1 MHMKLP
7 HNELK
12 SNSKLWSRM
21 AQQNAVQQTPFWYN
35 FLLICL
41 KPLYRWKIKQRAESD
56 ALFQQECIERFGPF
70 QTPKNLHTIWFHV
83 VSIGETNAAQP
94 LIEHYL
100 KLGHPVLVTNTTKTG
115 QARAKSL
122 FLKAPY
128 LALFQAV
135 YLPVDQ
141 KPLLKQ
147 FFDLYQPKLL
157 ALVETE
163 IWPNLIAQA
172 KQQQIPCILLNAR
185 LSEKSAKGYAK
196 VSRLTQAML
205 QQLTWMLTQDQATQQ
220 RYVDLGLEKAK
231 SQVVGNIKFDISAP
245 NSFIEQAEQLKQEWQ
260 LEKRQI
266 ITLASTHAPE
276 EEQLL
281 KQLQT
286 HLNSNPDLLCMVVP
300 RHPERFD
307 EVYKICQSLNLNTQ
321 RRSLKQPIQIDTQ
334 VFLADSMGEMWLWY
348 ALSQAC
354 FVGGSLNEPGGG
366 HNILEPMVL
375 NIPTVIGPRYFNF
388 QSIVDEFVAAQG
400 ILIGENAAQVA
411 QQLLSCLDDPLQTQ
425 QQVAHAQQVL
435 QRNKGSLQKHIQL
448 LDHYLQQTASS

>member
-1 MHMKLP
+1 
-7 HNELK
+7 
-12 SNSKLWSRM
+12 M
-21 AQQNAVQQTPFWYN
+21 AQHNAVQQTPFWYN
-35 FLLICL
+35 FLLVCL
-41 KPLYRWKIKQRAESD
+41 KPLYRWKIRQRAESD
-56 ALFQQECIERFGPF
+56 ALYQQECLERFGPF
-70 QTPKNLHTIWFHV
+70 QPPKNLNTIWFHV
-83 VSIGETNAAQP
+83 VSVGETNAAQP

-100 KLGHPVLVTNTTKTG
+100 KLGHSVLVTNTTKTG

-122 FLKAPY
+122 FYEKY
-128 LALFQAV
+128 STLFQAV

-147 FFDLYQPKLL
+147 FFELYQPKLL

-172 KQQQIPCILLNAR
+172 KQKQIPCILLNAR
-185 LSEKSAKGYAK
+185 LSEKSAKGYDK
-196 VSRLTQAML
+196 VRRLTQPML
-205 QQLTWMLTQDQATQQ
+205 QQLTWLLAQDIATQQ
-220 RYVDLGLEKAK
+220 RYVGLGLDQSK

-245 NSFIEQAEQLKQEWQ
+245 TSFIEQAEQLKQEWQ

-281 KQLQT
+281 KQLQP

-425 QQVAHAQQVL
+425 QQVAHTQQVL

>member
-1 MHMKLP
+1 
-7 HNELK
+7 
-12 SNSKLWSRM
+12 M
-21 AQQNAVQQTPFWYN
+21 AQEIAVQQTPFWYN
-35 FLLICL
+35 FLLACL
-41 KPLYRWKIKQRAESD
+41 KPLYRWKIRQRAESD
-56 ALFQQECIERFGPF
+56 ALFQQECLERFGPF
-70 QTPKNLHTIWFHV
+70 QPPKNLNTIWFHV
-83 VSIGETNAAQP
+83 VSVGETNAAQP

-100 KLGHPVLVTNTTKTG
+100 KLGHSVLVTNTTKTG

-122 FLKAPY
+122 FYEKY
-128 LALFQAV
+128 STLFQAV

-147 FFDLYQPKLL
+147 FFELYQPKLL

-172 KQQQIPCILLNAR
+172 KQKQIPCILLNAR
-185 LSEKSAKGYAK
+185 LSEKSAKGYDK
-196 VSRLTQAML
+196 VRRLTQPML
-205 QQLTWMLTQDQATQQ
+205 QQLTWLLAQDIATQQ
-220 RYVDLGLEKAK
+220 RYVDLGLDQSK

-245 NSFIEQAEQLKQEWQ
+245 TSFIEQAEQLKQEWQ

-281 KQLQT
+281 KQLQP

-411 QQLLSCLDDPLQTQ
+411 QQLLSCLDDPVQTQ

>member
-1 MHMKLP
+1 
-7 HNELK
+7 
-12 SNSKLWSRM
+12 M
-21 AQQNAVQQTPFWYN
+21 AQNTAAQQTPFWYN
-35 FLLICL
+35 FLLACI

-70 QTPKNLHTIWFHV
+70 QPPKNLGAIWFHA
-83 VSIGETNAAQP
+83 VSVGETNAAQP

-128 LALFQAV
+128 LDLFQAV

-141 KPLLKQ
+141 KALLKQ
-147 FFDLYQPKLL
+147 FFNLYQPRLL

-185 LSEKSAKGYAK
+185 LSEKSAKGYGK
-196 VSRLTQAML
+196 VRRLTQPML
-205 QQLTWMLTQDQATQQ
+205 QQLTWMLAQDVATQQ
-220 RYVDLGLEKAK
+220 RYVELGLEQTK

-245 NSFIEQAEQLKQEWQ
+245 EQYLQQAQQLKQDWH
-260 LEKRQI
+260 LVGRQI

-276 EEQLL
+276 EESLL
-281 KQLQT
+281 KQLQP
-286 HLNSNPDLLCMVVP
+286 HLNSNPNLICIVVP

-307 EVYKICQSLNLNTQ
+307 EVYQVCQSLNLKTQ
-321 RRSLKQPIQIDTQ
+321 RRSLQQPIQADTQ

-348 ALSQAC
+348 TLSQAC

-375 NIPTVIGPRYFNF
+375 NVPTVIGPRYFNF
-388 QSIVDEFVAAQG
+388 QTIVDEFVAEQG
-400 ILIGENAAQVA
+400 ILIGEDATQVG
-411 QQLLSCLDDPLQTQ
+411 QQLLACLEDDAQTQ
-425 QQVAHAQQVL
+425 QLVTQAQRVL
-435 QRNKGSLQKHIQL
+435 QTNKGSLQQHIQC
-448 LDHYLQQTASS
+448 LDHYLQQTALS

>member
-1 MHMKLP
+1 
-7 HNELK
+7 
-12 SNSKLWSRM
+12 M
-21 AQQNAVQQTPFWYN
+21 AQHNAVQQTPFWYN
-35 FLLICL
+35 FLLVCL
-41 KPLYRWKIKQRAESD
+41 KPLYRWKIRQRAESD
-56 ALFQQECIERFGPF
+56 ALYQQECLERFGPF
-70 QTPKNLHTIWFHV
+70 QPPKNLNTIWFHV
-83 VSIGETNAAQP
+83 VSVGETNAAQP

-100 KLGHPVLVTNTTKTG
+100 KLGHSVLVTNTTKTG

-122 FLKAPY
+122 FYEKY
-128 LALFQAV
+128 STLFQAV

-147 FFDLYQPKLL
+147 FFELYQPKIL

-172 KQQQIPCILLNAR
+172 KQKQIPCILLNAR
-185 LSEKSAKGYAK
+185 LSEKSAKGYDK
-196 VSRLTQAML
+196 VRRLTQPML
-205 QQLTWMLTQDQATQQ
+205 QQLTWLLAQDITTQQ
-220 RYVDLGLEKAK
+220 RYVDLGLDQSK

-281 KQLQT
+281 KQLQL
-286 HLNSNPDLLCMVVP
+286 HLNSNPHLLCIVVP

>member
-1 MHMKLP
+1 
-7 HNELK
+7 
-12 SNSKLWSRM
+12 M
-21 AQQNAVQQTPFWYN
+21 AQHNAVQQTPFWYN
-35 FLLICL
+35 FLLVCL
-41 KPLYRWKIKQRAESD
+41 KPLYRWKIRQRAESD
-56 ALFQQECIERFGPF
+56 ALYQQECLERFGPF
-70 QTPKNLHTIWFHV
+70 QPPKNLNTIWFHV
-83 VSIGETNAAQP
+83 VSVGETNAAQP

-100 KLGHPVLVTNTTKTG
+100 KLGHSVLVTNTTKTG

-122 FLKAPY
+122 FYEKY
-128 LALFQAV
+128 STLFQAV

-147 FFDLYQPKLL
+147 FFELYQPKLL

-172 KQQQIPCILLNAR
+172 KQKQIPCILLNAR
-185 LSEKSAKGYAK
+185 LSEKSAKGYDK
-196 VSRLTQAML
+196 VRRLTQPML
-205 QQLTWMLTQDQATQQ
+205 QQLTWLLAQDIATQQ
-220 RYVDLGLEKAK
+220 RYVDLGLDQSK

-245 NSFIEQAEQLKQEWQ
+245 TSFIEQAEQLKQEWQ

-281 KQLQT
+281 KQLQP

-411 QQLLSCLDDPLQTQ
+411 QQLLSCLDDPVQTQ